1 MASSGCI
8 GGMYSSSARLEVTG
22 GEYTHS
28 FLYDRLDDIVE
39 RVLFIV
45 PKIIITQ
52 PDALN
57 KVLQMTAT
65 VDSDALTA
73 YSIDNYLVNGNDTPC
88 TAVNVTD
95 GEVEV
100 KKLPLFFINYEIH
113 AGISFEGSE
122 VGKGCRVI
130 IPELFESLTFHVT
143 DDGITN
149 NGDCERAVVF
159 ASLVVIH
166 TLYAVPH
173 FAIG

>member
-1 MASSGCI
+1 
-8 GGMYSSSARLEVTG
+8 MYMSSAGLEITG
-22 GEYTHS
+22 GKYTCS
-28 FLYDRLDDIVE
+28 SLYDRLDDIVE

-52 PDALN
+52 TDALD
-57 KVLQMTAT
+57 KILQIAVT

-73 YSIDNYLVNGNDTPC
+73 YSIDNYLINGNDSPGI
-88 TAVNVTD
+88 AVNVTN

-122 VGKGCRVI
+122 VGQGCRVI
-130 IPELFESLTFHVT
+130 IPELFESFTFHVT

-149 NGDCERAVVF
+149 NGDGERAVVF
-159 ASLVVIH
+159 AILIVIH
-166 TLYAVPH
+166 TLYAVPN
-173 FAIG
+173 FAIGQQFLGR